1 MFDFPEH
8 LKSHSDH
15 YTNTNKT
22 EKRYRENLIHGIK
35 QVYWTSKSW
44 LGKQKKNLQVG
55 LPQINILDHLFL
67 MVAAKNIIFN
77 KCLYH
82 YSTSLIKANNE
93 PTWNKENGT
102 ARLGLFYNKICYQ
115 DWQNLKFSNQN
126 FPILKTNC

>member
-8 LKSHSDH
+8 LKSHSAH

-35 QVYWTSKSW
+35 QVYWTNKSW

-67 MVAAKNIIFN
+67 MVQAKNIRFN

-82 YSTSLIKANNE
+82 QSTSLIKANNE

-102 ARLGLFYNKICYQ
+102 AMLGLFYNKICYQ
-115 DWQNLKFSNQN
+115 DLQNWN
-126 FPILKTNC
+126 FLIKIFPF